1 MFFLYTDK
9 ILECVI
15 DSQKSR
21 GGGGGPRRD
30 VTSDLHSSYQF
41 SEEYEKAIRVNA
53 EVC

>member
-15 DSQKSR
+15 DSQKSQ
-21 GGGGGPRRD
+21 GGGPRWD